1 MANTIPILSFNNT
14 FGDLLTQQNRQA
26 VELNNLAANNY
37 TKDSGTLFLNGSVT
51 GLSVTAAALLGSG
64 VVSGTLSVG
73 SSVSALANVFI
84 NGSGNGLEVANNS
97 LLRGSLV
104 TNGITANTLIRTTTL
119 NASGNIFANDIS
131 SNNLIRTST
140 LNAQGNVFVN
150 NLQSNGV
157 ILGASANIVGK
168 ILTNSFESNTSIIGS
183 TLNLSNDAVVEGSLS
198 VGGDFVIDGT
208 TVYNTN
214 TFTINANSNV
224 GLTSSFNVN
233 RGSSG
238 ANASIR
244 WNETSDYWDIRDV
257 NNPSSYSKILTANLI
272 SSSLTSTSTDT
283 FASSSAANTLDT
295 KIVTANT
302 SMKSY
307 VDTANTSMKS
317 YVDAN
322 VTNLQEQISSNVTSL
337 QSQISSNVAFITG
350 VDATQNTRLNS
361 IETINTTQNTNI
373 TTANNAAWAGYAR
386 ANTSANTFVG
396 TSGTATPS
404 SGVVSFTSGNGVTLV
419 GSSNTITVNTPQD
432 LQTTASPSFA
442 GLTLSGSP
450 TSPTPA
456 TNTSNTM
463 IATTAFVQAQLNTGN
478 TYSHSISGSSNTAS
492 FATTQAVTVNNGTIA
507 TTAFVR
513 SIIPAG
519 VILMWSGSIASV
531 PSGWFLCDG
540 NNSTPDLRSRFI
552 VGAGSTYAVNATGG
566 STDAIVVSH
575 THTAT
580 VSDPGH
586 NHEEYYYDGGG
597 GGHGL
602 TGGPNNYNASRRTS
616 TEFTGISVGITTT
629 GSSATNANLPPYYAL
644 AYIMKS

>member
-1 MANTIPILSFNNT
+1 MANTVNILSYTNT
-14 FGDLLTQQNRQA
+14 FGDLLSQQNKVA
-26 VELNNLAANNY
+26 IELNNLAANNY
-37 TKDSGTLFLNGSVT
+37 TKDTGTLYLNAGGT
-51 GLSVTAAALLGSG
+51 GLSVTGAALLGSSI
-64 VVSGTLSVG
+64 VATTLAVG
-73 SSVSALANVFI
+73 GDVTALSNVFL
-84 NGSGNGLEVANNS
+84 NGSGFTLDVANNAII
-97 LLRGSLV
+97 RK
-104 TNGITANTLIRTTTL
+104 NIITDNIVSNTYIRTTTF
-119 NASGNIFANDIS
+119 NAAGNVYANDIA
-131 SNNLIRTST
+131 SNNVIRTST
-140 LNAQGNVFVN
+140 LNASGNAFVN
-150 NLQSNGV
+150 TLQSNGA
-157 ILGASANIVGK
+157 ISGASANIVGR
-168 ILTNSFESNTSIIGS
+168 IITNSFVSNTSITGSSLLLSDTAVIGG
-183 TLNLSNDAVVEGSLS
+183 DVS
-198 VGGDFVIDGT
+198 VGGRFVISGA

-224 GLTSSFNVN
+224 GLTSTFGVN
-233 RGSSG
+233 RGSS
-238 ANASIR
+238 ANAIIR
-244 WNETSDYWDIRDV
+244 WNETAQYFDINDV
-257 NNPSSYSKILTANLI
+257 NNPTSYSKILTANLI

-317 YVDAN
+317 YVDSN
-322 VTNLQEQISSNVTSL
+322 VTNLQTQISSNVTSL

-373 TTANNAAWAGYAR
+373 TTANNAAWASYAR

-432 LQTTASPSFA
+432 LQTTAAPSFA

-463 IATTAFVQAQLNTGN
+463 IATTAFVQSQLNAGS

-492 FATTQAVTVNNGTIA
+492 YATTQAVTVNNGTIA

-519 VILMWSGSIASV
+519 VILMWSGSVATV

-540 NNSTPDLRSRFI
+540 NNSTPDLRNRFV
-552 VGAGSTYAVNATGG
+552 VGAGSTYSVGGTGG

-575 THTAT
+575 THSAS

-586 NHEEYYYDGGG
+586 THQELYFDGGG

-602 TGGPNNYNASRRTS
+602 TGGPNNYNASRQTGVGFTS
-616 TEFTGISVGITTT
+616 ISVGIETT
-629 GSSATNANLPPYYAL
+629 GSAASNANLPPYYAL